1 MRKILLLPITV
12 ATLAVS
18 ALAAESD
25 KIYKT
30 TDEDGNTVFTNE
42 KPSEDAEP
50 VDLEP
55 LNTVPPEQI
64 TDPEAS
70 PRDQNQAG
78 GQQRQDQA
86 TPRYRGV
93 AIKYPPPGQ
102 TVRHNGGVVPFQVE
116 TQPAGKP
123 LAEGHR
129 IQVVLDGE
137 VRDSGRKRQI
147 SVSAVNRGPH
157 TAEARIVD
165 QDGAAITSSEPV
177 EFTLLRAALGDRAN
191 N

>member
-1 MRKILLLPITV
+1 MRKMLLLLITV
-12 ATLAVS
+12 VALPVA

-70 PRDQNQAG
+70 PEDQGDA
-78 GQQRQDQA
+78 QQEQDQA
-86 TPRYRGV
+86 KPRYSGV
-93 AIKYPPPGQ
+93 AIKYPPSGQ
-102 TVRHNGGVVPFQVE
+102 TVRHNGGIVPFEVE
-116 TQPAGKP
+116 IQPEGKP

-129 IQVVLDGE
+129 IEIVLDGE
-137 VRDSGRKRQI
+137 VRGSGRKRQI

-157 TAEARIVD
+157 TVEAQIVN
-165 QDGAAITSSEPV
+165 QDGAAITSSQPV
-177 EFTLLRAALGDRAN
+177 EFMLLRAAVGDKAN